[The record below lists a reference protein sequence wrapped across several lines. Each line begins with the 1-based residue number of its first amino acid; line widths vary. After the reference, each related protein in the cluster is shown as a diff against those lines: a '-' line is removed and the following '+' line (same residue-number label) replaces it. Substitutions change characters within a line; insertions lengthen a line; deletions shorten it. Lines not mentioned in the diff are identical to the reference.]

1 MNNGND
7 HSLASGPGPSRR
19 AVLSGGAA
27 VLAAIG
33 AGALVPG
40 TAHAAPRISAA
51 GSAAVTG
58 ASASVSANGT
68 YTVTTASPAFTFTGT
83 VGVEATNITA
93 STAGSDAVGAY
104 HEIDFQYTAGGYA
117 RTASIRTYDSLPVVL
132 FGTTYVDNSDND
144 SPYYAFPAFT
154 KRPSLTYSE
163 TFSADAPFGTVCLQ
177 HHRGSGLQPVS
188 DVRRRRRVPDLPGF
202 ALRHRRP

>member
-7 HSLASGPGPSRR
+7 NSLASGPGPSRR

-40 TAHAAPRISAA
+40 TAHAAPRIPAA

-68 YTVTTASPAFTFTGT
+68 YTVTTPSPAFTFTGT
-83 VGVEATNITA
+83 VGAAATNISA

-104 HEIDFQYTAGGYA
+104 HEIDFQ
-117 RTASIRTYDSLPVVL
+117 V
-132 FGTTYVDNSDND
+132 
-144 SPYYAFPAFT
+144 
-154 KRPSLTYSE
+154 
-163 TFSADAPFGTVCLQ
+163 
-177 HHRGSGLQPVS
+177 H
-188 DVRRRRRVPDLPGF
+188 RRRVRAHRQHPDLRLVAGR
-202 ALRHRRP
+202 AVRHDVRE